1 MPDPEMV
8 SRAHRAAVTL
18 EQAWERWRLR
28 QGIAAEPK
36 PPVSSYVGYS
46 IADPSGRPR
55 VVFGVDAA
63 EAEALAALLDGDAG
77 PAEAAAALDGVAQLP
92 RPARARGPARPA
104 RTDGTDRSKSAGR
117 AQPEPGVHVPRRS
130 PEGEPA
136 PVPDPSSLPAPA
148 VPAPGATALPAAA
161 PAPGA
166 PPAQA
171 PATPASVPPSLPG
184 PAEAVAPSSLP
195 GPADAAALPTL
206 PGPADAAAL
215 PSLPPAG
222 PAVLPSL
229 PGPADAVAPAPVAP
243 SLPAG
248 EAPPAAV
255 PRPRSRAGRRPY
267 TPRPA
272 PEPYAAAADGPSVP
286 ADRRL
291 VRGRG
296 RRGQETGPP
305 EGSQ

>member
-184 PAEAVAPSSLP
+184 PAEAVPPSSL
-195 GPADAAALPTL
+195 T
-206 PGPADAAAL
+206 
-215 PSLPPAG
+215 
-222 PAVLPSL
+222 
-229 PGPADAVAPAPVAP
+229 GPADAVAPAPVAP